1 MDVTCRNKKLSTD
14 KNRIVKAVV
23 FVACILLTVIYGI
36 LIFNACKQREQAW
49 NRQAKAAFLEAV
61 GNELKK
67 LDKMEK
73 YGSHTVTSL
82 FQQKTLEADIPDS
95 VVFALQDGTHVYH
108 LPLHRRNNAYFKDGD
123 KNVYLS
129 LILEKYPFPF
139 DSLHYAWDKQLAL
152 SDIKGKTGVCSRITD
167 LSGKVSSFASGAL
180 EEFAPSDSLV
190 STYLGYRL
198 EIELSGYISYSWWSL
213 LPGGM
218 VITVVLLWCMY
229 IFFLLFHDRLNQLVS
244 KRTVVEEKVVEK
256 TPLPVNM
263 HNKSRHISRSRIYK
277 LDNNLYF
284 DAGQHL
290 FCNDNGIIEKLS
302 PAMSVLLE
310 HFFKAPD
317 HTLSRYEIYRIIGKD
332 IESYSLDNFYKMMG
346 RFRNK
351 LEQVSS
357 VTLHN
362 DGNGSYRLVFPLELT
377 DMN

>member
-1 MDVTCRNKKLSTD
+1 MNTTY
-14 KNRIVKAVV
+14 IVKRKNIIRIGVL
-23 FVACILLTVIYGI
+23 VACILLTVIYGI
-36 LIFNACKQREQAW
+36 FIYHVYQQHKQAW
-49 NRQAKAAFLEAV
+49 NRQAKAVFLEAV

-73 YGSHTVTSL
+73 YGSHTTTSL

-108 LPLHRRNNAYFKDGD
+108 LPLHRRKNAYFKDGD

-152 SDIKGKTGVCSRITD
+152 SDIKAKTGVCSRITD

-256 TPLPVNM
+256 NAT
-263 HNKSRHISRSRIYK
+263 SCQY
-277 LDNNLYF
+277 
-284 DAGQHL
+284 AQ
-290 FCNDNGIIEKLS
+290 
-302 PAMSVLLE
+302 
-310 HFFKAPD
+310 
-317 HTLSRYEIYRIIGKD
+317 
-332 IESYSLDNFYKMMG
+332 
-346 RFRNK
+346 
-351 LEQVSS
+351 
-357 VTLHN
+357 
-362 DGNGSYRLVFPLELT
+362 
-377 DMN
+377 

>member
-1 MDVTCRNKKLSTD
+1 MNMTY
-14 KNRIVKAVV
+14 IVKRKNIIRIGVL
-23 FVACILLTVIYGI
+23 VACILFTVIYGI

-49 NRQAKAAFLEAV
+49 NRQAKAVFLEAV

-67 LDKMEK
+67 LDKMEI
-73 YGSHTVTSL
+73 YGFHTVTSL

-95 VVFALQDGTHVYH
+95 VVFASQDGTHVYH
-108 LPLHRRNNAYFKDGD
+108 LPLHRRKNAYFKDGD

-152 SDIKGKTGVCSRITD
+152 SDIKAKTGVCSRITD

-229 IFFLLFHDRLNQLVS
+229 IFFWLFYDRLNQLVL

-310 HFFKAPD
+310 HFLKAPD